1 MVPMATKRIDRMCP
15 IRRFY
20 LRTCPLPLSLTWIRA
35 ATYSQLRIYRVVR
48 LIKLSVRSSRYLS
61 ARLISYL
68 LLSILLLPS
77 GALAQKAPAA
87 SSSVETLI
95 REGKLDQASRDLQ
108 AALQKNPNDVHA
120 LTLLGSVRRKQ
131 GNYRQAE
138 SLWMKAA
145 QSDPNAIEPVENV
158 AKLYAAEDRV
168 DEAVQLY
175 EALLGASPN
184 AKFQSEL
191 ADLYQKQGK
200 YQKSLD
206 LAQAVPA
213 NSRPDHVLV
222 VIVADYIGLKRTD
235 ALQKAVDDVVHRAP
249 ANPDLIPQLANVLLD
264 HGMVPDATELLRLA
278 GKHQRI
284 TANYLAALA
293 KAQAMSGQREQAQT
307 TIAKALQL
315 DPKSRD
321 ALIVAGRMAG
331 ISGNW
336 SSAMSYLQR
345 AQKTGPPT
353 PDLLQ
358 NLVLACMRAND
369 LQAAHNAA
377 LDLLE
382 IQPES
387 PDAALTMC
395 AVLIRAAHW
404 GEADPL
410 VDKVLAARPGDKKA
424 LVAKGVVDYN
434 LGRID
439 DAQRHLTAS
448 LGEGS
453 GDAEANYYLGLVAKQ
468 NGDLPTAA
476 NFMES
481 SLKSGPDNVSAM
493 TALGQVYLALGDAEK
508 ARPVLEQAASKV
520 PKDSQT
526 HYQLALAYKKLGL
539 SDKAREQMALFQQ
552 LSVRQG
558 AQQPVGH
565 VMDAP
570 K

>member
-1 MVPMATKRIDRMCP
+1 M
-15 IRRFY
+15 F
-20 LRTCPLPLSLTWIRA
+20 
-35 ATYSQLRIYRVVR
+35 R
-48 LIKLSVRSSRYLS
+48 LITHSILYSHHLSSR
-61 ARLISYL
+61 AFSYFL
-68 LLSILLLPS
+68 LAALLLPS
-77 GALAQKAPAA
+77 AAAAQKSSPPAK
-87 SSSVETLI
+87 SSVETLI
-95 REGKLDQASRDLQ
+95 REGKLDQAGRDLESI
-108 AALQKNPNDVHA
+108 LQKNPTDVHA
-120 LTLLGSVRRKQ
+120 LTLLGTVRRKQ

-138 SLWMKAA
+138 ALWVKAA

-158 AKLYAAEDRV
+158 AELYAEEDRV
-168 DEAVQLY
+168 DHAIQLY
-175 EALLGASPN
+175 EALLGASPHK
-184 AKFQSEL
+184 AKFQAEL

-200 YQKSLD
+200 YQRSLD
-206 LAQAVPA
+206 LAEAIPA

-222 VIVADYIGLKRTD
+222 VIVADYIGLKRAD
-235 ALQKAVDDVVHRAP
+235 ELQKAVEDVVHRAP
-249 ANPDLIPQLANVLLD
+249 ANPDLVPQLANVLLD
-264 HGMVPDATELLRLA
+264 HGMVPDAAELLRLA
-278 GKHQRI
+278 GKHQRV

-293 KAQAMSGQREQAQT
+293 KAQAMSGQSEQAQT

-321 ALIVAGRMAG
+321 ALIVAGRLAG
-331 ISGNW
+331 IAGNW
-336 SSAMSYLQR
+336 PSAMSLLQR
-345 AQKTGPPT
+345 AEKAGPPT

-369 LQAAHNAA
+369 LMAAHNAA

-410 VDKVLAARPGDKKA
+410 IDKVLAVRRGDKRA

-439 DAQRHLTAS
+439 DAQKHLTAS

-453 GDAEANYYLGLVAKQ
+453 GDAEANYYLGLAAKQ
-468 NGDLPTAA
+468 KGDLPSAA
-476 NFMES
+476 NFMEA
-481 SLKSGPDNVSAM
+481 SLKSAPDNVSAM
-493 TALGQVYLALGDAEK
+493 TALGQIYLALGDAEK
-508 ARPVLEQAASKV
+508 AKPVLEQAASKL

-539 SDKAREQMALFQQ
+539 TDKAREQMALFQQ

-570 K
+570 R